1 MEPRL
6 RRLVTI
12 PCAGE
17 TIAATLDPA
26 EGDTALLIVS
36 GGNELRIGAHRGMA
50 LLAAAV
56 AAAGFPVLRYDRR
69 GIGDSTGTNGGF
81 LSAAPDLM
89 CATAWLRAATC
100 AKRIVAFG
108 NCDAAT
114 TLALFHGP
122 AGIDRLL
129 LANPWVV
136 EPTNDLPPPAAI
148 RATYAQRLVSP
159 SAWRRLL
166 TGRVNF
172 GRLTRGLV
180 TLATDR
186 RTPTGLTN
194 RFAEG
199 LASSTPTDILLAT
212 DDHTARAFLDA
223 WHLRHLSDLRAR
235 IPVHHHASASHSF
248 ARPAD
253 RDWLRA
259 QVLVALSR
267 DWAAATAPPAR
278 R

>member
-1 MEPRL
+1 M

-17 TIAATLDPA
+17 TIAATFDPA

-50 LLAAAV
+50 LLAASV

-81 LSAAPDLM
+81 LSGAPDLM
-89 CATAWLRAATC
+89 CAAAWLRAATG
-100 AKRIVAFG
+100 AKRILGFG

-114 TLALFHGP
+114 TLALFHAP

-148 RATYAQRLVSP
+148 RATYAQRLLSP

-172 GRLTRGLV
+172 GRLARGLA
-180 TLATDR
+180 TLAADR

-194 RFAEG
+194 RFADG
-199 LASSTPTDILLAT
+199 LGSGVSTDILLAT
-212 DDHTARAFLDA
+212 DDHTARAFLAA
-223 WHLRHLSDLRAR
+223 WHLRQLSALRAR
-235 IPVHHHASASHSF
+235 IPLQRHDSASHSF
-248 ARPAD
+248 ARPTD
-253 RDWLRA
+253 RDWLRT
-259 QVLVALSR
+259 QVLSALSR
-267 DWAAATAPPAR
+267 D
-278 R
+278 

>member
-1 MEPRL
+1 M

-17 TIAATLDPA
+17 TIAATFDPA

-50 LLAAAV
+50 LLAASV

-69 GIGDSTGTNGGF
+69 GIGDSSGTNGGF
-81 LSAAPDLM
+81 LSAAPDLSAA
-89 CATAWLRAATC
+89 ATWLRAATG
-100 AKRIVAFG
+100 ATRILGFG

-114 TLALFHGP
+114 TLALFHGQ

-136 EPTNDLPPPAAI
+136 EPASDLPPPAAI
-148 RATYAQRLVSP
+148 RATYAERLRSG
-159 SAWRRLL
+159 AEWRRLL
-166 TGRVNF
+166 TGRLNF
-172 GRLTRGLV
+172 RRLTRGLV
-180 TLATDR
+180 SIATAKHA
-186 RTPTGLTN
+186 PTGLTN
-194 RFAEG
+194 RVAEALG
-199 LASSTPTDILLAT
+199 AGTPVEILLASG
-212 DDHTARAFLDA
+212 DHTARAFLAA
-223 WHLRHLSDLRAR
+223 WHLRQLSPLRAR
-235 IPVHHHASASHSF
+235 IPLHQHDSASHSF

-259 QVLVALSR
+259 QVLAALSR
-267 DWAAATAPPAR
+267 D
-278 R
+278 

>member
-1 MEPRL
+1 M

-36 GGNELRIGAHRGMA
+36 GGNELRVGAHRGMA
-50 LLAAAV
+50 LLAASV
-56 AAAGFPVLRYDRR
+56 AAAGYPVLRYDRR

-81 LSAAPDLM
+81 LSAAPDLSAA
-89 CATAWLRAATC
+89 ATWLRAATG
-100 AKRIVAFG
+100 AVRIVGFG

-114 TLALFHGP
+114 TLALFHAQ

-136 EPTNDLPPPAAI
+136 EPTGDLPPPAAI
-148 RATYAQRLVSP
+148 RATYAERLRSP
-159 SAWRRLL
+159 AQWRRLL

-172 GRLTRGLV
+172 RRLTRGLV
-180 TLATDR
+180 TLATNR
-186 RTPTGLTN
+186 RAQTGLTN

-199 LASSTPTDILLAT
+199 LDSGVPVEILLASG
-212 DDHTARAFLDA
+212 DHTATAFLAA
-223 WHLRHLSDLRAR
+223 WQLRHLSPLRAR
-235 IPVHHHASASHSF
+235 IPLHQHDSASHSF

-259 QVLVALSR
+259 QVLAALSR
-267 DWAAATAPPAR
+267 D
-278 R
+278 

>member
-1 MEPRL
+1 M

-17 TIAATLDPA
+17 TIAATFDPA

-50 LLAAAV
+50 LLAASV
-56 AAAGFPVLRYDRR
+56 AAAGYPVLRYDRR
-69 GIGDSTGTNGGF
+69 GIGDSSGTNGGF
-81 LSAAPDLM
+81 LSAAPDLVAA
-89 CATAWLRAATC
+89 ATWLRAATG
-100 AKRIVAFG
+100 AVRIVGFG

-114 TLALFHGP
+114 TLALFHAQ

-148 RATYAQRLVSP
+148 RATYAERLVSP

-172 GRLTRGLV
+172 RRLTRGLV

-186 RTPTGLTN
+186 QAPTGLTN

-199 LASSTPTDILLAT
+199 LNSGVPVEILLASG
-212 DDHTARAFLDA
+212 DHTATAFLAA
-223 WHLRHLSDLRAR
+223 WQLRHLSPLRAR
-235 IPVHHHASASHSF
+235 IPLHRHDSASHSF

-259 QVLVALSR
+259 QVLAALSR
-267 DWAAATAPPAR
+267 D
-278 R
+278 

>member
-1 MEPRL
+1 M
-6 RRLVTI
+6 RRVVTI

-50 LLAAAV
+50 LLAASM
-56 AAAGFPVLRYDRR
+56 AAAGYPVLRYDRR

-81 LSAAPDLM
+81 LSAAPDLVAA
-89 CATAWLRAATC
+89 ATWLRAATG
-100 AKRIVAFG
+100 AVRIVGFG

-114 TLALFHGP
+114 TLALFHAQ

-136 EPTNDLPPPAAI
+136 EPTSDLPPPAAI

-172 GRLTRGLV
+172 RRLTRGLA
-180 TLATDR
+180 TLATAR

-194 RFAEG
+194 RFADG
-199 LASSTPTDILLAT
+199 LASGVSTEILLASG
-212 DDHTARAFLDA
+212 DHTATAFLAA
-223 WHLRHLSDLRAR
+223 WHLRHLSPLRAR
-235 IPVHHHASASHSF
+235 IPLHQHDSASHSF

-259 QVLVALSR
+259 RILAALSR
-267 DWAAATAPPAR
+267 D
-278 R
+278 

>member
-1 MEPRL
+1 M

-50 LLAAAV
+50 LLAASV
-56 AAAGFPVLRYDRR
+56 AAAGYPVLRYDRR

-81 LSAAPDLM
+81 LSAAPDLSAA
-89 CATAWLRAATC
+89 ATWLRAATG
-100 AKRIVAFG
+100 ATRILGFG

-114 TLALFHGP
+114 TLALFHAQ

-136 EPTNDLPPPAAI
+136 EPAGDLPPPAAI
-148 RATYAQRLVSP
+148 RATYAERLVSP

-172 GRLTRGLV
+172 RRLTRGLV
-180 TLATDR
+180 TLTTTS

-194 RFAEG
+194 RFADG
-199 LASSTPTDILLAT
+199 LASGVSTEILLAT
-212 DDHTARAFLDA
+212 GDHTATAFLAA
-223 WHLRHLSDLRAR
+223 WHLRHLSPLRAR
-235 IPVHHHASASHSF
+235 IPLHQHDSASHSF

-259 QVLVALSR
+259 RILAALSR
-267 DWAAATAPPAR
+267 D
-278 R
+278 

>member
-1 MEPRL
+1 M

-50 LLAAAV
+50 LLAASV

-69 GIGDSTGTNGGF
+69 GIGDSTGSNGGF
-81 LSAAPDLM
+81 LSAAPDLTAV
-89 CATAWLRAATC
+89 ATWLRAATG
-100 AKRIVAFG
+100 ASRIVGFG

-114 TLALFHGP
+114 TLALFHAQ
-122 AGIDRLL
+122 AGIDRLV

-136 EPTNDLPPPAAI
+136 EPANDLPPPAAI
-148 RATYAQRLVSP
+148 RATYAARLVSP

-172 GRLTRGLV
+172 RRLTRGLV

-186 RTPTGLTN
+186 RTATGLTN

-199 LASSTPTDILLAT
+199 LNSGVPVEILLASG
-212 DDHTARAFLDA
+212 DHTATAFLAA
-223 WHLRHLSDLRAR
+223 WQLRHLSPLRVR
-235 IPVHHHASASHSF
+235 IPLHRQDSASHSF

-259 QVLVALSR
+259 RILAALSR
-267 DWAAATAPPAR
+267 D
-278 R
+278 